1 MKDNKHIGSNFD
13 GFLQEE
19 GLLADAE
26 AAAVKRVLAYQIQKE
41 MEERQ
46 ISKSALARKMQTS
59 RSSLDRL
66 LDPENSSVTLLTL
79 ESVALALGK
88 KLTVQLA

>member
-1 MKDNKHIGSNFD
+1 MKKNKHIGSSFD
-13 GFLQEE
+13 DFLQEE
-19 GLLADAE
+19 GLLAEAE
-26 AAAVKRVLAYQIQKE
+26 ATAVKRVIAHQIQKE
-41 MEERQ
+41 IAERN

-66 LDPENSSVTLLTL
+66 LDPDNKSVTLLTM

-88 KLTVQLA
+88 KLKVQLD